1 MFNEL
6 KFILRNKMLL
16 VSLIA
21 IALVSTIYVA
31 LFVGSIYNPYEKTEN
46 LKISIVNHDK
56 PAKLN
61 GKKVTI
67 GDDLVD
73 KLKDKDN
80 FKFQEVSEKKAA
92 DQLKTGEATGTIII
106 PENASQNATTLLN
119 KHPKKINL
127 ETQVNPGSSYTG
139 SQISQKAINT
149 VTDSIKQNIRSNYLE
164 DMFASASKSKS
175 GNQDMS
181 DALGKMSHS
190 ESKLLS
196 GNQQVTDGL
205 KQLEPQVGQPAQK
218 LISGNQDVTDGL
230 NQLKKNNDELKS
242 KLDNSIAQQNG
253 TYLEKNNEKAI
264 NEVTKTT
271 ENNPTSVDHYGESI
285 VPYMASV
292 SLFVVALS
300 FSAVYPLRK
309 TITKDVS
316 PLKQLTGKFTLYVIQ
331 GAVAALLMSCWVI
344 FALQMPIDRV
354 GLFFL
359 NGMVWGITA
368 ITITSFLVLL
378 LDRIGLFLSMI
389 LLVLQLSSSEGMFPI
404 DLSAKFFKVINP
416 FSPMSYAI
424 QGYREAIF
432 TNAGHYSYTV
442 VMIVLISII
451 IVMMILQFIVLTWFH
466 KREKLPFTMNFK

>member
-1 MFNEL
+1 M
-6 KFILRNKMLL
+6 
-16 VSLIA
+16 
-21 IALVSTIYVA
+21 
-31 LFVGSIYNPYEKTEN
+31 
-46 LKISIVNHDK
+46 
-56 PAKLN
+56 
-61 GKKVTI
+61 
-67 GDDLVD
+67 
-73 KLKDKDN
+73 
-80 FKFQEVSEKKAA
+80 
-92 DQLKTGEATGTIII
+92 
-106 PENASQNATTLLN
+106 
-119 KHPKKINL
+119 
-127 ETQVNPGSSYTG
+127 
-139 SQISQKAINT
+139 
-149 VTDSIKQNIRSNYLE
+149 
-164 DMFASASKSKS
+164 
-175 GNQDMS
+175 
-181 DALGKMSHS
+181 
-190 ESKLLS
+190 
-196 GNQQVTDGL
+196 
-205 KQLEPQVGQPAQK
+205 
-218 LISGNQDVTDGL
+218 
-230 NQLKKNNDELKS
+230 
-242 KLDNSIAQQNG
+242 
-253 TYLEKNNEKAI
+253 
-264 NEVTKTT
+264 
-271 ENNPTSVDHYGESI
+271 
-285 VPYMASV
+285 
-292 SLFVVALS
+292 
-300 FSAVYPLRK
+300 
-309 TITKDVS
+309 S